1 MSAFQKGNSGG
12 GRKRGARDRISSK
25 FLTELADDFEK
36 NGHGV
41 VAICRVEKPVEYL
54 KIIASVLPNYCFVL
68 PKELEITDSRLQEI
82 DDAELDALIELV
94 RQRRAIIGNVERREN
109 EALN

>member
-1 MSAFQKGNSGG
+1 MSVFQKETLAA

-41 VAICRVEKPVEYL
+41 VAICRVEKPVEDL
-54 KIIASVLPNYCFVL
+54 KIIASVLPR
-68 PKELEITDSRLQEI
+68 ELEITDSRLQEI
-82 DDAELDALIELV
+82 DDAELDALSGACQTTPYWK
-94 RQRRAIIGNVERREN
+94 R
-109 EALN
+109 

>member
-54 KIIASVLPNYCFVL
+54 TIIASVL

-82 DDAELDALIELV
+82 DDAELDALLALV
-94 RQRRAIIGNVERREN
+94 RQRLIGNTERREN